1 VHAPAWDHDA
11 ARPSTFLLRAPSN
24 NALTLKRNWSI
35 AMEPHPTPDGHER
48 LVRALR
54 FVAKSAPC
62 LTRTPTDMKRALGL
76 DDPADDRMDRTAAAD
91 PAPAEEDGK

>member
-1 VHAPAWDHDA
+1 QGGTSGSPCTGR
-11 ARPSTFLLRAPSN
+11 RPSPSAGDRQGPSTRLPRRTVAPLRRTPQGR
-24 NALTLKRNWSI
+24 TMGKRNWSI
-35 AMEPHPTPDGHER
+35 AMEPHPTQDGHER

-76 DDPADDRMDRTAAAD
+76 DDPADD
-91 PAPAEEDGK
+91 